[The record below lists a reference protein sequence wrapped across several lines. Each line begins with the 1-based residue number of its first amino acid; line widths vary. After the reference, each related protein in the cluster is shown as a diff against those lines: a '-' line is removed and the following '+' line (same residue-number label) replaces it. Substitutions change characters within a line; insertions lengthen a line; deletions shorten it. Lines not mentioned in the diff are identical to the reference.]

1 LRTRLLATTALVLA
15 LSLGLSAWVLDRSFA
30 SSLVTNAEEQ
40 LRLVIYGLMGVVEE
54 RGASLTLPDDLS
66 EPRLVRPDSGLYA
79 WVEDADGNVV
89 WQSPSARLSGRA
101 LVRFPEE
108 PGAGAFAF
116 GERGQSFYLAYTVI
130 WEAAREARFTFRVEA
145 DRGPFRAGQTQFRR
159 NLVVGIVLVV
169 TLLAIAQYFAVAWG
183 LRPLTIMAD
192 DIRALEAGSR
202 TRLGTD
208 HPPELAGLARNLDR
222 FITHETESRERY
234 RRAMDDLAHSLKT
247 PLAVLRN
254 ALGGKQGDAGLFEE
268 QLARMES
275 TVRQQLARAM
285 AARPPLLAPPTR
297 LAPQIDRLVRALV
310 TAYASKDVEVER
322 HVEPNL
328 AVRMDEVDLLE
339 LLGKVLDNAF
349 KYCRGGVRV
358 TAVAGSNV
366 TLTIEDDGG
375 GIEPALRDVVLT
387 RGVRADT
394 AAPGQGIGLAV
405 VVDLLASY
413 GGKLALAESELGGAA
428 VTLTLPA

>member
-1 LRTRLLATTALVLA
+1 LLATTALVLA

-30 SSLVTNAEEQ
+30 SSLATNAEEQ
-40 LRLVIYGLMGVVEE
+40 LRLVIFGLMGVVDES
-54 RGASLTLPDDLS
+54 GASLTLPDDLS

-79 WVEDADGNVV
+79 WVENENGKIV
-89 WQSPSARLSGRA
+89 WQSPSARLSGRT

-108 PGAGAFAF
+108 PSPGTFAF
-116 GERGQSFYLAYTVI
+116 GERGKSFHLAYTVI

-145 DRGPFRAGQTQFRR
+145 DQAPFRAGQTQFRR
-159 NLVVGIVLVV
+159 NLVVGIVLVI

-183 LRPLTIMAD
+183 LKPLTTMAEN
-192 DIRALEAGSR
+192 IHELEAGTR

-222 FITHETESRERY
+222 FIVHETESRERY
-234 RRAMDDLAHSLKT
+234 RHAMDDLAHSLKT

-254 ALGGKQGDAGLFEE
+254 ALGGIERNGGLLEE

-285 AARPPLLAPPTR
+285 LARPPLLAPSTP

-322 HVEPNL
+322 QVDRNVT
-328 AVRMDEVDLLE
+328 VRMDETDLME
-339 LLGKVLDNAF
+339 LLGNVLDNAF
-349 KYCRGGVRV
+349 KYCRGVVRV
-358 TAVAGSNV
+358 TVVPGQTV
-366 TLTIEDDGG
+366 TLTIEDDGA
-375 GIEPALRDVVLT
+375 GIDPALRESVLA

-394 AAPGQGIGLAV
+394 AAPGQGIGLAI
-405 VVDLLASY
+405 VVDLLVSY
-413 GGKLALAESELGGAA
+413 GGTLALGDSPLGGAA
-428 VTLTLPA
+428 VTVTLPA